1 MKKTLVIIAARG
13 IGDLIYHLP
22 LLRSLYESYK
32 EKLIILSNK
41 VNHSKEVYK
50 FETFY
55 KEIIEFEN
63 TRFSFF
69 KTLKTI
75 KNLKNII
82 NKCNVDQL
90 ILTASPRRL
99 MLPVYLSNVKEKI
112 IFGKG
117 NFLFSKDNKYQHLTH
132 AEKIIKY
139 TDDLNLPVKSKNF
152 FLTSNQIVEKDQDS
166 SNTVKLFI
174 TLDSHHDQNN
184 WSLKNYIT
192 IISKIIQHNVKIFI
206 NFSPPKLY
214 FLDQIP
220 KKIINSNKIKFT
232 HNENILEI
240 MNIINSCTF
249 VIGNETGPICLG
261 ASLKKEVHSIYLPI
275 HTKPESQII
284 SSKTH
289 YYNTDKEKE
298 IDIIEKIINS
308 ILKKLFH
315 D

>member
-99 MLPVYLSNVKEKI
+99 MMPVYLSDVKEKI
-112 IFGKG
+112 IFGQGK
-117 NFLFSKDNKYQHLTH
+117 FFFTKDNKYQYLTH
-132 AEKIIKY
+132 ADKIMKY
-139 TDDLNLPVKSKNF
+139 TENLNLPIKIKNF
-152 FLTSNQIVEKDQDS
+152 HLAQANYKSIDETKKKPHI
-166 SNTVKLFI
+166 FI
-174 TLDSHHDQNN
+174 NLDSHHDQNN
-184 WSLKNYIT
+184 WNIKNYIN
-192 IISKIIQHNVKIFI
+192 IISQLLIYELKIYI
-206 NFSPPKLY
+206 NFSPTKLDFLKLLPKE
-214 FLDQIP
+214 
-220 KKIINSNKIKFT
+220 IINSVKITLTYNKSIS
-232 HNENILEI
+232 EI
-240 MNIINSCTF
+240 IQIINLCNF
-249 VIGNETGPICLG
+249 VIGNESGPICLA
-261 ASLKKEVHSIYLPI
+261 ASYKKEVHSIYLPI
-275 HTKPESQII
+275 YTQPESQVIND
-284 SSKTH
+284 KTF
-289 YYNTDKEKE
+289 YYNAEKE
-298 IDIIEKIINS
+298 SDEVIINKIMKS
-308 ILKKLFH
+308 LLRRIT
-315 D
+315 

>member
-99 MLPVYLSNVKEKI
+99 MMPVYLSDVKEKI
-112 IFGKG
+112 IFGQGK
-117 NFLFSKDNKYQHLTH
+117 FFFTKDNKYQYLTH
-132 AEKIIKY
+132 ADKIMKY
-139 TDDLNLPVKSKNF
+139 TENLNLPTKIKNF
-152 FLTSNQIVEKDQDS
+152 NLTKSNFKSIDETK
-166 SNTVKLFI
+166 KKPHIFI
-174 TLDSHHDQNN
+174 NLDSHHDQNN
-184 WSLKNYIT
+184 WNIKNYVN
-192 IISKIIQHNVKIFI
+192 IISQLLIYDLKIYI
-206 NFSPPKLY
+206 NFSPTKLY
-214 FLDQIP
+214 FLKLLP
-220 KKIINSNKIKFT
+220 EEIINSNKVTLT
-232 HNENILEI
+232 HNKTISEI
-240 MNIINSCTF
+240 MQIINLSDS
-249 VIGNETGPICLG
+249 VIGNESGPICLA
-261 ASLKKEVHSIYLPI
+261 ASFKKEVHSIYLPI
-275 HTKPESQII
+275 HTKPESKII
-284 SSKTH
+284 SNKTI
-289 YYNTDKEKE
+289 YYNTEKE
-298 IDIIEKIINS
+298 SDEVIINKIMKS
-308 ILKKLFH
+308 LLRRIT
-315 D
+315 

>member
-1 MKKTLVIIAARG
+1 MKKNLVIIAARG

-32 EKLIILSNK
+32 KKLIIISNK
-41 VNHSKEVYK
+41 VNHSKEIYK
-50 FETFY
+50 YETFY
-55 KEIIEFEN
+55 EKIIYFEN
-63 TRFSFF
+63 TRFPFF

-75 KNLKNII
+75 INLKNLI
-82 NKCNVDQL
+82 NQFNADQL
-90 ILTASPRRL
+90 ILTGSPRRL
-99 MLPVYLSNVKEKI
+99 MAPVYLSNIKKKI
-112 IFGKG
+112 IFGEG
-117 NFLFSKDNKYQHLTH
+117 NFLFSKDKKYQHLTH

-152 FLTSNQIVEKDQDS
+152 FLTYNQIIEKDQDS
-166 SNTVKLFI
+166 NNAVKLFI

-192 IISKIIQHNVKIFI
+192 MISKIIQYNVKIFI
-206 NFSPPKLY
+206 NFSPSKLY
-214 FLDQIP
+214 FLDLIP
-220 KKIINSNKIKFT
+220 KKIVNSNKIKFT

-261 ASLKKEVHSIYLPI
+261 ASLKKKVHSIYLPI

-284 SSKTH
+284 KGKVF
-289 YYNTDKEKE
+289 YYNVKEE
-298 IDIIEKIINS
+298 SDEDIINKIMS
-308 ILKKLFH
+308 SVLKKISLT
-315 D
+315 

>member
-22 LLRSLYESYK
+22 LLRSLYESYR

-69 KTLKTI
+69 KALKTI

-90 ILTASPRRL
+90 ILTANSRRL
-99 MLPVYLSNVKEKI
+99 MIPVYLSNVKNKI

-117 NFLFSKDNKYQHLTH
+117 SFFFNKNNKYQNLTH
-132 AEKIIKY
+132 ADKIMRY
-139 TDDLNLPVKSKNF
+139 TEDLNLSNKINNF
-152 FLTSNQIVEKDQDS
+152 FLTKPNFKNVDNSQKKHI
-166 SNTVKLFI
+166 FI
-174 TLDSHHDQNN
+174 NIDSHHDQNN
-184 WSLKNYIT
+184 WNIKNYIN
-192 IISKIIQHNVKIFI
+192 IIFQLLSYDINIYI
-206 NFSPPKLY
+206 NFSPSKLHFLKLLPKE
-214 FLDQIP
+214 
-220 KKIINSNKIKFT
+220 IINSNKVTLT
-232 HNENILEI
+232 HNKTISEI
-240 MNIINSCTF
+240 IQIINYCDS
-249 VIGNETGPICLG
+249 VVGNESGPICLA
-261 ASLKKEVHSIYLPI
+261 ASFKKEVHSIYLPI

-284 SSKTH
+284 SDKTI
-289 YYNTDKEKE
+289 YYNAEKE
-298 IDIIEKIINS
+298 SDETITIKIMNN
-308 ILKKLFH
+308 LLRKFYKL
-315 D
+315 

>member
-99 MLPVYLSNVKEKI
+99 MMPVYLSDVKEKI
-112 IFGKG
+112 IFGQGK
-117 NFLFSKDNKYQHLTH
+117 FFFTKDNKYQYLTH
-132 AEKIIKY
+132 ADKIMKY
-139 TDDLNLPVKSKNF
+139 TENLNLPTKIKNF
-152 FLTSNQIVEKDQDS
+152 NLTKSN
-166 SNTVKLFI
+166 F
-174 TLDSHHDQNN
+174 
-184 WSLKNYIT
+184 KNI
-192 IISKIIQHNVKIFI
+192 
-206 NFSPPKLY
+206 
-214 FLDQIP
+214 D
-220 KKIINSNKIKFT
+220 
-232 HNENILEI
+232 
-240 MNIINSCTF
+240 
-249 VIGNETGPICLG
+249 ET
-261 ASLKKEVHSIYLPI
+261 
-275 HTKPESQII
+275 
-284 SSKTH
+284 
-289 YYNTDKEKE
+289 
-298 IDIIEKIINS
+298 
-308 ILKKLFH
+308 
-315 D
+315 

>member
-99 MLPVYLSNVKEKI
+99 MVPVYLSDVKEKI
-112 IFGKG
+112 IFGQGK
-117 NFLFSKDNKYQHLTH
+117 FFFTKDNKYQYLAH
-132 AEKIIKY
+132 ADKIMKY
-139 TDDLNLPVKSKNF
+139 TEDLNLPIKVKNF
-152 FLTSNQIVEKDQDS
+152 YLTQPNLKNIDNFKKKNLVFV
-166 SNTVKLFI
+166 NI
-174 TLDSHHDQNN
+174 DSHHDQNN
-184 WSLKNYIT
+184 WNIKNYIN
-192 IISKIIQHNVKIFI
+192 IILQLLSYNINIYI
-206 NFSPPKLY
+206 NFSPSKLH
-214 FLDQIP
+214 FLKLLP
-220 KKIINSNKIKFT
+220 KKIINSNKVVLT
-232 HNENILEI
+232 HNKTISEI
-240 MNIINSCTF
+240 IQIINLSDS
-249 VIGNETGPICLG
+249 VIGNESGPICLA
-261 ASLKKEVHSIYLPI
+261 ASFKKEVHSIYLPI
-275 HTKPESQII
+275 HTKPESKII
-284 SSKTH
+284 SNKTI
-289 YYNTDKEKE
+289 YYNTEEENSE
-298 IDIIEKIINS
+298 IIISKIMKSLLIR
-308 ILKKLFH
+308 IT
-315 D
+315 

>member
-1 MKKTLVIIAARG
+1 MKKSLVIIPARG

-32 EKLIILSNK
+32 EKLIIISNK
-41 VNHSKEVYK
+41 VNHSKEIYK
-50 FETFY
+50 YETFY
-55 KEIIEFEN
+55 EKIIYFEN
-63 TRFSFF
+63 TRFPFI

-75 KNLKNII
+75 INLKNLI
-82 NKCNVDQL
+82 NQFNTDQL
-90 ILTASPRRL
+90 ILTGSPRRL
-99 MLPVYLSNVKEKI
+99 MAPVYLSNVKNKI
-112 IFGKG
+112 IFAEG
-117 NFLFSKDNKYQHLTH
+117 NFLFFKNNKYQHLTH
-132 AEKIIKY
+132 AEKIIKF
-139 TDDLNLPVKSKNF
+139 TDDLNLPVKNKNF
-152 FLTSNQIVEKDQDS
+152 FLTSNQIIEKGQYNNS
-166 SNTVKLFI
+166 SVKLFI

-184 WSLKNYIT
+184 WKLKNFIT
-192 IISKIIQHNVKIFI
+192 IISKIMQYDVKIFI
-206 NFSPPKLY
+206 NFSPSKLY

-284 SSKTH
+284 KGNVF
-289 YYNTDKEKE
+289 YYNAKEE
-298 IDIIEKIINS
+298 NDETIINKIMS
-308 ILKKLFH
+308 SVLKKISLT
-315 D
+315 